1 MSQTKSDA
9 AAPAK
14 KDDKDAAPKVEA
26 PKEAKA
32 PSRYS
37 VGKKLA
43 SYKRKLNSYTRA
55 KDSAL
60 SALKGEDDPAAAKD
74 GEKKVPVSKVLESYK
89 LIRNFALTFNW
100 LELDYAERQEGMMA
114 IPAEFEEELQKL
126 LSKETLAKFLEAMKG
141 KVEDVVSNLPAEFDD
156 AKVQK
161 VTKFIDARDQV
172 NIIDRLKK
180 EIDELSAELT
190 VLKAKKAAEP
200 ASPKSSK
207 ASKTKVKSVISDS
220 ANSKAKKKEF
230 NAEE

>member
-1 MSQTKSDA
+1 M
-9 AAPAK
+9 
-14 KDDKDAAPKVEA
+14 
-26 PKEAKA
+26 
-32 PSRYS
+32 
-37 VGKKLA
+37 
-43 SYKRKLNSYTRA
+43 
-55 KDSAL
+55 
-60 SALKGEDDPAAAKD
+60 
-74 GEKKVPVSKVLESYK
+74 
-89 LIRNFALTFNW
+89 IRNFALTFNW

-126 LSKETLAKFLEAMKG
+126 LSKETLAKFLEAIKG

-220 ANSKAKKKEF
+220 ANSKAKKNEF